1 MNQNVRHW
9 SGQVLI
15 IKTSKQKKK
24 KTQKNPK
31 TSKIWLWQNFSLKS
45 APCFNSVL
53 DTVKL
58 QIIYGTHPSL
68 IRMISI
74 HSNVWMGL
82 FSAFSLSKFSLL
94 FIFFRWSLYC
104 SEIIKNARLHV
115 RKCIICPLQNKKQHS
130 LSSVL
135 FSEQRS

>member
-1 MNQNVRHW
+1 M
-9 SGQVLI
+9 I

-24 KTQKNPK
+24 KHKKTQRLPRFDCDK
-31 TSKIWLWQNFSLKS
+31 TSPLKS

-58 QIIYGTHPSL
+58 QIIYGTYPSL

-74 HSNVWMGL
+74 HSSVWMGL

-135 FSEQRS
+135 LSEQRS